1 MISRLLLF
9 SFSTA
14 RFCSGGNMN
23 IQPEIEIL
31 GAGSV
36 IYSASSTTVDLGWYA
51 LDDVVM
57 GGASKS
63 NLNPGTKFDGVWTG
77 YVTTAQNGG
86 FAGIRTKPLSPIKD
100 ASSSLG
106 FVLDLKGDGQRYKF
120 IARDSLDWSGI
131 AWSTSFDTTPNEQ
144 MQVKIPW
151 DKLIPT
157 MRARTVVSEPF
168 NKKRITA
175 VQLTLSKFEYD
186 GGISPSFKEGP
197 FRLELNQIS
206 LF

>member
-1 MISRLLLF
+1 MDL
-9 SFSTA
+9 
-14 RFCSGGNMN
+14 
-23 IQPEIEIL
+23 QPEIEVL
-31 GAGSV
+31 GAGAV
-36 IYSASSTTVDLGWYA
+36 IYSASSTSVDLGWYA

-106 FVLDLKGDGQRYKF
+106 LLLDVKGDGQRYKF

-131 AWSTSFDTTPNEQ
+131 AWSTSFDTIPDEE
-144 MQVKIPW
+144 MQIRIPW
-151 DKLIPT
+151 NTLIPT
-157 MRARTVVSEPF
+157 MRARTVVSKPF
-168 NKKRITA
+168 DKTRVSA

-186 GGISPSFKEGP
+186 GGISPSFKAGP
-197 FRLELNQIS
+197 FRLELNQS
-206 LF
+206 SRL